1 MHKFAWMMRR
11 SACGLCLLMFL
22 QSVFAAPTQFAT
34 AIQIPMLT
42 EAKLNG
48 NFWIKQLANPDQL
61 LLTEL
66 QQQQWQQQLVDAQL
80 LQTFA
85 ALKAQYNAAE
95 LAAIMQKVSTIP
107 KAARFFA
114 DGREVTSTDFK
125 QWQQQMAVP
134 SFQGSRAAQYALM
147 IRRGNVRSW
156 PTLELLTNSGLDV
169 DLDRLQ
175 ETALYVGQWLQ
186 VLHYSQDRQWALV
199 RTDHYTGWMQV
210 TDFALTDRETIAQFL
225 ASPQWL
231 WVTGPRASTNVTPEQ
246 ASVSAVN
253 LDMGVRL
260 PLLPTPDTLVNGQH
274 PAFSYLVQLP
284 TRATDGR
291 LQLQPA
297 LIARQ
302 QDVSVVPLAFTQ
314 RQLLSQA
321 FKFLGERYGWGHG
334 YQGRD
339 CSGFIRDIYQ
349 TFALNLPRNTSEQ
362 AMMPAPQSLDF
373 SAWSP
378 RDKLQQLK
386 RSQAGDLLFI
396 PGHVMMVLGVIDG
409 EVWVI
414 HDANGLSLR
423 TADGKFVQ
431 SKLNGVSVT
440 PLSVLL
446 VSETASYIDVMTKIQ
461 RLSAQPLAN

>member
-1 MHKFAWMMRR
+1 MHKFAWILRH
-11 SACGLCLLMFL
+11 STCGLCLLMFL
-22 QSVFAAPTQFAT
+22 HSVSAATTQLAV

-48 NFWIKQLANPDQL
+48 NFWIQQLANPDQL
-61 LLTEL
+61 LLTDTE
-66 QQQQWQQQLVDAQL
+66 QRQWQQQLIAADL
-80 LQTFA
+80 LHPFDT
-85 ALKAQYNAAE
+85 LKTQYSANE
-95 LAAIMQKVSTIP
+95 LQAIVQKVSAIP
-107 KAARFFA
+107 SAPRFFA
-114 DGREVTSTDFK
+114 DGRTVTAADYHK
-125 QWQQQMAVP
+125 WQQLMAVTA
-134 SFQGSRAAQYALM
+134 SDSTITAQYALVT
-147 IRRGNVRSW
+147 RRGNIRRF
-156 PTLELLTNSGLDV
+156 PTMELATNSSLDL

-175 ETALYVGQWLQ
+175 ETALFVGQWLQ

-199 RTDHYTGWMQV
+199 ITDHYRGWMQV

-225 ASPQWL
+225 AKPQRL
-231 WVTGPRASTNVTPEQ
+231 RVTGPRVHTNVTPEQ
-246 ASVSAVN
+246 PSASAVA
-253 LDMGVRL
+253 LDMGVLL

-274 PAFSYLVQLP
+274 PAFSYVVQLP
-284 TRATDGR
+284 TRAVDGR

-297 LIARQ
+297 LIARHH
-302 QDVSVVPLAFTQ
+302 DVQVAALPFNQ
-314 RQLLSQA
+314 RQLITQA

-349 TFALNLPRNTSEQ
+349 TFALELPRNTSEQ
-362 AMMPAPQSLDF
+362 ARMPAPHSLDI
-373 SAWSP
+373 SAWSLK
-378 RDKLQQLK
+378 DKLSQLQHSK
-386 RSQAGDLLFI
+386 TGDLLFI

-423 TADGKFVQ
+423 TADGQFAH

-446 VSETASYIDVMTKIQ
+446 VSETESYIDVMTTIQ
-461 RLSAQPLAN
+461 RPSSQPLR